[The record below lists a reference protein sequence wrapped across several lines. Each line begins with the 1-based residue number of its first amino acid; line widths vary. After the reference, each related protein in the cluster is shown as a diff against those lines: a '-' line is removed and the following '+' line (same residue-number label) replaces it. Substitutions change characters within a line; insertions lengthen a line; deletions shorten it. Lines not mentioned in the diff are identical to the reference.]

1 MTGVYTE
8 QTSTILSFDDTGMNF
23 SLNEINAIKKIWSLL
38 GIVLA
43 SGFAGSNSQVNTST
57 ISYTRQEDDL
67 LLAVMPMVARLDV
80 MNMNS
85 GSSVEIDDERSKEFV
100 FKWKSNLLQDISLS
114 HDSEDGTY
122 HNDFNDSKFEDT
134 MLDHL
139 PELIRLI
146 SNIIYD
152 LENISELENIH
163 NNSSGLLGMGKICS
177 RIWNFDM
184 NDYNVIGEA
193 LVLTILEQV
202 GRDHF
207 SPELEL
213 TWLKFYNK
221 LSQLLQ
227 SEGEDPLFD
236 LPVLEETPRIRFPS
250 DTTTMS
256 TISPSSSINFLDD
269 DIYSVREL
277 PSVEQDL
284 DAFNSLNVNEKDDD
298 SYDLINVFG
307 YGQSEIKSPKK
318 KGYTSAIKRFRSRS
332 KA

>member
-8 QTSTILSFDDTGMNF
+8 QTSKILSFDDTGMNF
-23 SLNEINAIKKIWSLL
+23 SRNEINAIKKIWNQL

-57 ISYTRQEDDL
+57 IPYTRQEDDL
-67 LLAVMPMVARLDV
+67 LLAVMPMVARLNV

-85 GSSVEIDDERSKEFV
+85 GSSVRIDDERSREFV
-100 FKWKSNLLQDISLS
+100 FKLKSNLLQDISLS
-114 HDSEDGTY
+114 HHSEDGTY
-122 HNDFNDSKFEDT
+122 HDDFNDSKFEET

-139 PELIRLI
+139 PEFIRLI

-152 LENISELENIH
+152 LENIH

-177 RIWNFDM
+177 RIWNFDTS
-184 NDYNVIGEA
+184 DYNLIGEA
-193 LVLTILEQV
+193 LVLTILEQI

-236 LPVLEETPRIRFPS
+236 LPVLEETPRIRIPS
-250 DTTTMS
+250 DTTTLS
-256 TISPSSSINFLDD
+256 TISPTSSINFPDD

-284 DAFNSLNVNEKDDD
+284 DAFNPLNGIEEEDDDD

-307 YGQSEIKSPKK
+307 YDQPETKGTKK
-318 KGYTSAIKRFRSRS
+318 KGYTSPIKRFRSRS
-332 KA
+332 KARY